1 MNSKWDSCN
10 THPQWENDGSI
21 SSEDEDSLDDSNNDA
36 EKKLWRFIGG
46 GKTEWTQEICITIDE
61 DEAQEIWSKVIKD
74 LNVNM
79 Y

>member
-36 EKKLWRFIGG
+36 EEKL
-46 GKTEWTQEICITIDE
+46 
-61 DEAQEIWSKVIKD
+61 
-74 LNVNM
+74 
-79 Y
+79 

>member
-36 EKKLWRFIGG
+36 EKKLWHFIGG
-46 GKTEWTQEICITIDE
+46 EKPNEHKRYALQLMKMKLGNYDVK
-61 DEAQEIWSKVIKD
+61 S
-74 LNVNM
+74 
-79 Y
+79 